1 MRLLKSFLL
10 GTIASS
16 VLGQD
21 TPVCPEGWAIGQNK
35 CYKEN
40 ISKHNNSSKY
50 SDKGEIHSRV
60 KIDEVPIKVR
70 VKFGIG

>member
-10 GTIASS
+10 GTIAST

-35 CYKEN
+35 CYKET
-40 ISKHNNSSKY
+40 ISKDTIFTRSRLKAPH
-50 SDKGEIHSRV
+50 EI
-60 KIDEVPIKVR
+60 KITI
-70 VKFGIG
+70 F

>member
-35 CYKEN
+35 CYKEI
-40 ISKHNNSSKY
+40 ISKLGRIRLTILGGNQ
-50 SDKGEIHSRV
+50 D
-60 KIDEVPIKVR
+60 
-70 VKFGIG
+70 

>member
-10 GTIASS
+10 VTIASS

-21 TPVCPEGWAIGQNK
+21 TLVCREGWAIGQNK

-40 ISKHNNSSKY
+40 ISKHINSSTY
-50 SDKGEIHSRV
+50 SDKGEMRMRV
-60 KIDEVPIKVR
+60 KSIL
-70 VKFGIG
+70 GLNQG

>member
-40 ISKHNNSSKY
+40 ISKIQFLHGRGRVESSTRN
-50 SDKGEIHSRV
+50 EN
-60 KIDEVPIKVR
+60 KI
-70 VKFGIG
+70 FL

>member
-21 TPVCPEGWAIGQNK
+21 APVCPEGWAIGQNK

-40 ISKHNNSSKY
+40 KSKDTIFTRSHFY
-50 SDKGEIHSRV
+50 AV
-60 KIDEVPIKVR
+60 LKIA
-70 VKFGIG
+70 

>member
-40 ISKHNNSSKY
+40 IKILSFSKESVN
-50 SDKGEIHSRV
+50 GEIRMV
-60 KIDEVPIKVR
+60 IL
-70 VKFGIG
+70 G